1 MFPLGVQLVSVVLK
15 ENAFFKV
22 AKHCFSN
29 HYCSMTHTVS
39 NIALI
44 NRALSFSFCCLLTLF
59 KRYPLAL
66 KVKFGIWVLLMLKP
80 ALHFLLSIS
89 RFICVQKEK
98 KQISCLP
105 QSRLQQIP
113 FDLSTP
119 PIFSIQYLHCV
130 LLFSLFLR
138 ESVSMLYVKKLCS
151 EATGSSARS

>member
-1 MFPLGVQLVSVVLK
+1 MSLVVCELSGDKAAVFPLGVQLVSVVLK

-22 AKHCFSN
+22 AKHCFST

-98 KQISCLP
+98 SKSVVCHRAGYSKFHLISQLP
-105 QSRLQQIP
+105 P
-113 FDLSTP
+113 
-119 PIFSIQYLHCV
+119 
-130 LLFSLFLR
+130 FSLF
-138 ESVSMLYVKKLCS
+138 SISTVSCCS
-151 EATGSSARS
+151 PFF